1 MKSIVSTTGF
11 CLAPLTTLFICPQLD
26 KLDDMI
32 ENNTDLI
39 DHATAMAALF
49 TNYDGAFKSLRF
61 KPSSYKDNALL
72 AHVSTNLHR
81 QVCEQQ
87 KRGSQRYGI
96 SKHRFW
102 FYHFV
107 SFLFHPSLTC
117 TDQ

>member
-1 MKSIVSTTGF
+1 MSSISDISHFHIACEKYSLNTWS
-11 CLAPLTTLFICPQLD
+11 CLALIIFSSSVPQLD

-81 QVCEQQ
+81 QVCG
-87 KRGSQRYGI
+87 RFRI
-96 SKHRFW
+96 LKH
-102 FYHFV
+102 
-107 SFLFHPSLTC
+107 SFNSF
-117 TDQ
+117 

>member
-1 MKSIVSTTGF
+1 
-11 CLAPLTTLFICPQLD
+11 
-26 KLDDMI
+26 MI

-81 QVCEQQ
+81 QVCAAADMRAE
-87 KRGSQRYGI
+87 KRSRE
-96 SKHRFW
+96 KEKETARE
-102 FYHFV
+102 
-107 SFLFHPSLTC
+107 
-117 TDQ
+117 

>member
-1 MKSIVSTTGF
+1 
-11 CLAPLTTLFICPQLD
+11 
-26 KLDDMI
+26 MI

-81 QVCEQQ
+81 QVCD
-87 KRGSQRYGI
+87 SQPED
-96 SKHRFW
+96 RFRI
-102 FYHFV
+102 FYSQFY
-107 SFLFHPSLTC
+107 SS
-117 TDQ
+117 